1 MTIDDL
7 IEGRIEGLTMDNF
20 PAPQVETVE
29 VPIFIIPTWLKWVCG
44 LGILAL
50 LFFLIRNFI
59 KTVVIQK
66 HLKEIEQLK
75 LFNNAII
82 ASKIVAEEKLN
93 YYGLR

>member
-29 VPIFIIPTWLKWVCG
+29 VPIFIIPTWIKWVCG

-50 LFFLIRNFI
+50 LFFLIRCKKYDF
-59 KTVVIQK
+59 
-66 HLKEIEQLK
+66 
-75 LFNNAII
+75 
-82 ASKIVAEEKLN
+82 
-93 YYGLR
+93 

>member
-29 VPIFIIPTWLKWVCG
+29 VPIFIIPTWIKWVCG

-50 LFFLIRNFI
+50 LFFLIRDFI

-75 LFNNAII
+75 SLQRINLII
-82 ASKIVAEEKLN
+82 TDSSNLKKSRAMV
-93 YYGLR
+93 